1 MMKSSNPALSDKTF
15 QNPGTFGALQSA
27 ERMTIQGTV
36 NKSFLLVSIV
46 FVAAY
51 FAWASAYPDGWMPEA
66 IPQMPIWYL
75 PAILGAFIVSL
86 VIIFKKSTAPYLAP
100 VYAVLEGGALGLISA
115 MMEMRYPGIVLQAVF
130 CTFGTLFA
138 LLFAYRSGMI
148 KATENFKLGV
158 IAATGGIMIVYLI
171 DFVLRFFGTNVP
183 YIHENGPIGIGISVV
198 ITCVAALNLILDFD
212 YIEKG
217 AEQGAP
223 KFMEWY
229 GAFGLLITLVWLYLE
244 FLRLLGKA
252 SKK

>member
-15 QNPGTFGALQSA
+15 QNPGTIGAQLVA
-27 ERMTIQGTV
+27 DRMTIQGTV
-36 NKSFLLVSIV
+36 NKTFLLIAIV
-46 FVAAY
+46 FASAY
-51 FAWASAYPDGWMPEA
+51 FAWASAYPEGWSPEA
-66 IPQMPIWYL
+66 VPQMPIWFL
-75 PAILGAFIVSL
+75 PAIIGAFVVSL
-86 VIIFKKSTAPYLAP
+86 VIIFKKTTAPYLSP

-130 CTFGTLFA
+130 CTFGTLFS
-138 LLFAYRSGMI
+138 LLFAYKSGLI

-158 IAATGGIMIVYLI
+158 VAATGGIMVVYLI
-171 DFVLRFFGTNVP
+171 DFVLRFFGKNVP

-212 YIEKG
+212 FIEKG
-217 AEQGAP
+217 SEQGAP

-244 FLRLLGKA
+244 FLRLLGKV